1 MHEKE
6 IAELRRRYKPDKS
19 NISHIR
25 GCYVNETGEIVSEF
39 NQSLALTAQEETE
52 KLLAILKKSLSGTLG
67 KNLIDISFE
76 TKQVV
81 DGEEHALLMALRD
94 SKLGDDEAVQA
105 LYRRILNSVMI
116 EGSYMILLAHDT
128 YDVPF
133 RSRDGERME
142 DASTDVFSYIL
153 CAICP
158 VKLTKPALSYYVYEN
173 EFHSLQTDWIVSSP
187 EIGFMFPAF
196 DDRCSNIYG
205 ALYYTRDITK
215 NQSDFVDALFRA
227 PLPMPAAAQ
236 KDAFEAIL
244 GEALAEDCSCEV
256 VQAVHEHLCERI
268 EEHKANHEEEP
279 LVVTKEEVKT
289 VLDACGVPE
298 TRVAAFGRKYDEEF
312 GEEAALSPRNLVD
325 TAKLEVRTP
334 DVVIRVSPERGDL
347 VETRVIDGVKY
358 ILIRADEGVEVNG
371 VDVNIR

>member
-1 MHEKE
+1 MNEKE

-52 KLLAILKKSLSGTLG
+52 KLLAILKKSLSGALG

-268 EEHKANHEEEP
+268 EEHKANHEEES

>member
-1 MHEKE
+1 MNEKE

-173 EFHSLQTDWIVSSP
+173 EFHSLQTDWNVSS
-187 EIGFMFPAF
+187 
-196 DDRCSNIYG
+196 RR
-205 ALYYTRDITK
+205 TRTGEEERVSTPVSTPSGSANPRSFRSIRG
-215 NQSDFVDALFRA
+215 RA
-227 PLPMPAAAQ
+227 P
-236 KDAFEAIL
+236 
-244 GEALAEDCSCEV
+244 
-256 VQAVHEHLCERI
+256 R
-268 EEHKANHEEEP
+268 
-279 LVVTKEEVKT
+279 
-289 VLDACGVPE
+289 
-298 TRVAAFGRKYDEEF
+298 
-312 GEEAALSPRNLVD
+312 
-325 TAKLEVRTP
+325 
-334 DVVIRVSPERGDL
+334 RVSATAWGRHRSSSVQVTPGQ
-347 VETRVIDGVKY
+347 
-358 ILIRADEGVEVNG
+358 
-371 VDVNIR
+371 

>member
-1 MHEKE
+1 MNEKE

-244 GEALAEDCSCEV
+244 GEALAEDCSCGV

>member
-1 MHEKE
+1 MNEKE

-256 VQAVHEHLCERI
+256 VQSVHEHLCERI

>member
-1 MHEKE
+1 MNEKE

-268 EEHKANHEEEP
+268 EEHKANHEEES

>member
-1 MHEKE
+1 M
-6 IAELRRRYKPDKS
+6 
-19 NISHIR
+19 
-25 GCYVNETGEIVSEF
+25 
-39 NQSLALTAQEETE
+39 
-52 KLLAILKKSLSGTLG
+52 
-67 KNLIDISFE
+67 
-76 TKQVV
+76 
-81 DGEEHALLMALRD
+81 
-94 SKLGDDEAVQA
+94 QA

-289 VLDACGVPE
+289 VLDACGVRRRAWRRSGVST
-298 TRVAAFGRKYDEEF
+298 TRSSAKRRRSARAILWIRRSSKCARRRRDP
-312 GEEAALSPRNLVD
+312 GEPGARRSG
-325 TAKLEVRTP
+325 
-334 DVVIRVSPERGDL
+334 GDA
-347 VETRVIDGVKY
+347 RH
-358 ILIRADEGVEVNG
+358 
-371 VDVNIR
+371 

>member
-1 MHEKE
+1 MNDKE

-94 SKLGDDEAVQA
+94 SKLGDDEAVQT

-133 RSRDGERME
+133 RSRDGER
-142 DASTDVFSYIL
+142 STDVFSYIL

-173 EFHSLQTDWIVSSP
+173 EFHSLQTDGIVSSP

>member
-1 MHEKE
+1 MNEKE

-128 YDVPF
+128 HDVPF

-358 ILIRADEGVEVNG
+358 ILIRADESVEVNG

>member
-1 MHEKE
+1 MNEKE

-158 VKLTKPALSYYVYEN
+158 VKLTKPALSYYVYEL
-173 EFHSLQTDWIVSSP
+173 SLIH
-187 EIGFMFPAF
+187 I
-196 DDRCSNIYG
+196 
-205 ALYYTRDITK
+205 
-215 NQSDFVDALFRA
+215 
-227 PLPMPAAAQ
+227 
-236 KDAFEAIL
+236 
-244 GEALAEDCSCEV
+244 
-256 VQAVHEHLCERI
+256 
-268 EEHKANHEEEP
+268 
-279 LVVTKEEVKT
+279 
-289 VLDACGVPE
+289 
-298 TRVAAFGRKYDEEF
+298 
-312 GEEAALSPRNLVD
+312 
-325 TAKLEVRTP
+325 
-334 DVVIRVSPERGDL
+334 
-347 VETRVIDGVKY
+347 
-358 ILIRADEGVEVNG
+358 
-371 VDVNIR
+371 

>member
-1 MHEKE
+1 MNEKE

-268 EEHKANHEEEP
+268 EEYKANHEEEP